1 MSAIHFAK
9 QAYSAFNREKPRSSI
24 TEWVEILT
32 SPNYE
37 DEAYDGIPEL
47 VDSINIQ
54 ATGPAEASRAIRKK
68 LKHGDTHQQYRALVI
83 LRALVENSGNKFQSS
98 FADNQLTDAIRALAT
113 DSTTD
118 PKVKRKLVSVL
129 ASWHAQFKDDPSMS
143 LVANLFNLVKPHPP
157 PSRAP
162 KPVEEDMYQIDS
174 AGLGLGESY
183 EERRR
188 KEERER
194 REKKDEEKRKAKEA
208 KEAEKLLRL
217 KKLEEEKRK
226 KSAPKRKPFNFEE
239 EKSQVLTAIANA
251 TTATNNLVNA
261 ITLVNT
267 EHDSLQTNER
277 VLDCLQK
284 AKVARKQIVR
294 YVQLVE
300 NEDMIGTL
308 IETNDRIIAA
318 LETFDT
324 LSKPTLSEK
333 DVTEVQNN
341 LAAVHIQDSELGKL
355 QEKQRAAVQ
364 RSLGRVSGQR
374 GKERAYAEDGSDQ
387 HANGRPMYPDLQ
399 DLSFGSLGTEQSSY
413 GKDDVVGGEEE
424 TYGDAKHGLLDEE
437 DPFADPF
444 ADQDDEGGG
453 VGTPGSHNAFNRNAP
468 LPAGAIQ
475 TIAKLYQTKKDL
487 TDALNPRIH
496 TRSTIGERIRQ
507 NAKDPDAKKAA
518 LEDAKVLKAEIT
530 ELEQKLLEVEDRMFH
545 LALAV
550 PNDTHPD
557 TPIGPESTAVTL
569 SEYGPPPIPASP
581 NRDHVS
587 VGRTLKLLDLEAG
600 ATVTG
605 SSWYYLLNEATK
617 HGFTP
622 VTTPD
627 VIRADIAY
635 RCGYQARDPQGET
648 PASQMYH
655 IANTTPRDTTAGS
668 PSSPELVLAGTA
680 EIPLAG
686 MFANKIFLPQ
696 ELPAKIVGLGRAFRA
711 EAGARGTDTRGLYR
725 VHQFTKLELFVV
737 STQDQSEAMMEELR
751 SVQTEIYSGLGL
763 TFRGARG

>member
-1 MSAIHFAK
+1 M
-9 QAYSAFNREKPRSSI
+9 
-24 TEWVEILT
+24 
-32 SPNYE
+32 
-37 DEAYDGIPEL
+37 
-47 VDSINIQ
+47 
-54 ATGPAEASRAIRKK
+54 
-68 LKHGDTHQQYRALVI
+68 
-83 LRALVENSGNKFQSS
+83 
-98 FADNQLTDAIRALAT
+98 
-113 DSTTD
+113 
-118 PKVKRKLVSVL
+118 
-129 ASWHAQFKDDPSMS
+129 
-143 LVANLFNLVKPHPP
+143 
-157 PSRAP
+157 
-162 KPVEEDMYQIDS
+162 
-174 AGLGLGESY
+174 
-183 EERRR
+183 
-188 KEERER
+188 
-194 REKKDEEKRKAKEA
+194 
-208 KEAEKLLRL
+208 
-217 KKLEEEKRK
+217 
-226 KSAPKRKPFNFEE
+226 
-239 EKSQVLTAIANA
+239 
-251 TTATNNLVNA
+251 
-261 ITLVNT
+261 
-267 EHDSLQTNER
+267 
-277 VLDCLQK
+277 
-284 AKVARKQIVR
+284 
-294 YVQLVE
+294 
-300 NEDMIGTL
+300 
-308 IETNDRIIAA
+308 
-318 LETFDT
+318 
-324 LSKPTLSEK
+324 
-333 DVTEVQNN
+333 
-341 LAAVHIQDSELGKL
+341 
-355 QEKQRAAVQ
+355 
-364 RSLGRVSGQR
+364 
-374 GKERAYAEDGSDQ
+374 
-387 HANGRPMYPDLQ
+387 
-399 DLSFGSLGTEQSSY
+399 
-413 GKDDVVGGEEE
+413 
-424 TYGDAKHGLLDEE
+424 
-437 DPFADPF
+437 
-444 ADQDDEGGG
+444 
-453 VGTPGSHNAFNRNAP
+453 
-468 LPAGAIQ
+468 
-475 TIAKLYQTKKDL
+475 YQTKKDL

-605 SSWYYLLNEATK
+605 SSWYYLSNEGALLEMALTNYALSIATK

-627 VIRADIAY
+627 VVRADIAY

-648 PASQMYH
+648 PASLMYL

-696 ELPAKIVGLGRAFRA
+696 ELPAKTVGLGRAFRA

-763 TFRGARG
+763 TFR

>member
-143 LVANLFNLVKPHPP
+143 LVANLFNLVKPHTP

-374 GKERAYAEDGSDQ
+374 GKERAYAEDGSEQ

-399 DLSFGSLGTEQSSY
+399 DLSFGSLGTEQRNLPPPIRPSTRRTLSEEDTTYRRGSLSDFSDYESSDEEAHRRVSASTSSSRPYSSSY

-453 VGTPGSHNAFNRNAP
+453 VGTPGVSES
-468 LPAGAIQ
+468 
-475 TIAKLYQTKKDL
+475 KL
-487 TDALNPRIH
+487 H
-496 TRSTIGERIRQ
+496 
-507 NAKDPDAKKAA
+507 
-518 LEDAKVLKAEIT
+518 
-530 ELEQKLLEVEDRMFH
+530 
-545 LALAV
+545 
-550 PNDTHPD
+550 
-557 TPIGPESTAVTL
+557 
-569 SEYGPPPIPASP
+569 
-581 NRDHVS
+581 
-587 VGRTLKLLDLEAG
+587 
-600 ATVTG
+600 
-605 SSWYYLLNEATK
+605 W
-617 HGFTP
+617 
-622 VTTPD
+622 
-627 VIRADIAY
+627 
-635 RCGYQARDPQGET
+635 
-648 PASQMYH
+648 
-655 IANTTPRDTTAGS
+655 
-668 PSSPELVLAGTA
+668 
-680 EIPLAG
+680 
-686 MFANKIFLPQ
+686 
-696 ELPAKIVGLGRAFRA
+696 
-711 EAGARGTDTRGLYR
+711 
-725 VHQFTKLELFVV
+725 
-737 STQDQSEAMMEELR
+737 
-751 SVQTEIYSGLGL
+751 
-763 TFRGARG
+763 